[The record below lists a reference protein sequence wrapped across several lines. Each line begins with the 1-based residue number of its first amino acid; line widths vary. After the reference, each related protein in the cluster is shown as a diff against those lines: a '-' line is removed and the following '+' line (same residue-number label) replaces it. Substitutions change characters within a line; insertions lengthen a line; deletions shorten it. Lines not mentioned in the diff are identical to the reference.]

1 MSGIGHLGELEAIN
15 HFEKEEG
22 FAVYLPIKDK
32 GIDFV
37 VVKNERCY
45 QIQVK
50 CSTFQKNRY
59 FWFDL
64 KKDRLL
70 YGQGIVYVFV
80 LYTLPRRKFMGRAKN
95 FLVVPSMAI
104 RDWVTAR
111 TLVTKKGNANIINL
125 FVYPDFENKKWVY
138 RNKGREIDLTPF
150 WNNFAPLE
158 TKL

>member
-1 MSGIGHLGELEAIN
+1 MSGIGHLGELEVIN
-15 HFEKEEG
+15 HLEKEEG

-37 VVKNERCY
+37 AVKNERCY

-50 CSTFQKNRY
+50 CSLFQKGSY

-95 FLVVPSMAI
+95 FLVIPSMAI
-104 RDWVTAR
+104 RAWVTAG
-111 TLVTKKGNANIINL
+111 TLVTKKGNANIINV
-125 FVYPDFENKKWVY
+125 FVHPDFENEKWVY

-150 WNNFAPLE
+150 WNNFAALE